1 MLGQSSNLRP
11 DLCHKTVLLIDR
23 CEATRE
29 VRAGVLRSHGVE
41 VHVLPLTSAEHD
53 FSGATEKNSARAV
66 GIDHARIRCSR
77 ADCWRMRAA
86 SHPEKTTSG
95 RFRAAILTY
104 PVDGIPLNSAGYV
117 DRENPRRLVYL
128 KHTPTC
134 MRSARRAAGPGS
146 AWVGSI
152 SAYPVGNESLHILRQ
167 SPETA

>member
-53 FSGATEKNSARAV
+53 FSGATQCLQLDIP
-66 GIDHARIRCSR
+66 GQG
-77 ADCWRMRAA
+77 
-86 SHPEKTTSG
+86 TSG
-95 RFRAAILTY
+95 RFCAVILTY

-117 DRENPRRLVYL
+117 DRENPCNPVHL

-146 AWVGSI
+146 A
-152 SAYPVGNESLHILRQ
+152 
-167 SPETA
+167 

>member
-11 DLCHKTVLLIDR
+11 DLCHKIVLLIDR

-53 FSGATEKNSARAV
+53 FSGATQCLQLDIP
-66 GIDHARIRCSR
+66 GQG
-77 ADCWRMRAA
+77 
-86 SHPEKTTSG
+86 TSG
-95 RFRAAILTY
+95 RFCAVILTY

-117 DRENPRRLVYL
+117 DRENPCNPVYL

-146 AWVGSI
+146 A
-152 SAYPVGNESLHILRQ
+152 
-167 SPETA
+167 

>member
-1 MLGQSSNLRP
+1 VLGQSSNLRP

-53 FSGATEKNSARAV
+53 FSGATQCLQLDIPGRTQ
-66 GIDHARIRCSR
+66 G
-77 ADCWRMRAA
+77 
-86 SHPEKTTSG
+86 TSG

>member
-53 FSGATEKNSARAV
+53 FSGATQCLQLDIP
-66 GIDHARIRCSR
+66 GQG
-77 ADCWRMRAA
+77 
-86 SHPEKTTSG
+86 TSG
-95 RFRAAILTY
+95 RFCAVILTY

-117 DRENPRRLVYL
+117 DRENPCNPVYL

-146 AWVGSI
+146 A
-152 SAYPVGNESLHILRQ
+152 
-167 SPETA
+167 